1 MAGIGKIT
9 DDWNRALI
17 TEIGM
22 GKYLKKF
29 EDLGINHKLLSDF
42 TIYDLRYDLGIK
54 NLEDSSMILE
64 SITNNQSI
72 PKNLV
77 AKSADQADTKKIKIK
92 LPEIRIGCCSNC
104 DLIIDNVDELQC
116 TLKYDESLNI
126 FFAFA
131 EGTRKTYIKL
141 PNQVSLRKGMTFL
154 IGRNEFEVMNI
165 WKDNLGNQLICLI
178 QQDGWKEI
186 TFGRNGISFGKAASA
201 DVDIFWTN
209 SKIHAVVRDDFI
221 LESYAPTY
229 ELMKNGLAYPFYF
242 GSALMID
249 DLEIFFE

>member
-1 MAGIGKIT
+1 MAGIGKIA

-17 TEIGM
+17 TDIGM
-22 GKYLKKF
+22 GKYLKQF
-29 EDLGINHKLLSDF
+29 EDLGINHNLLNDF

-54 NLEDSSMILE
+54 NLEDSSIILE
-64 SITNNQSI
+64 SITNNQLV

-77 AKSADQADTKKIKIK
+77 VKPADQINTRRIKIK
-92 LPEIRIGCCSNC
+92 LPEISVGCSSDC
-104 DLIIDNVDELQC
+104 DLIIEGVDELQC
-116 TLKYDESLNI
+116 IFKYDESLNI

-131 EGTRKTYIKL
+131 EGARKTYVKL

-186 TFGRNGISFGKAASA
+186 KFGRNGINFGKAVNA

-209 SKIHAVVRDDFI
+209 SKIHAVIRDDFV

-242 GSALMID
+242 GSALMVD